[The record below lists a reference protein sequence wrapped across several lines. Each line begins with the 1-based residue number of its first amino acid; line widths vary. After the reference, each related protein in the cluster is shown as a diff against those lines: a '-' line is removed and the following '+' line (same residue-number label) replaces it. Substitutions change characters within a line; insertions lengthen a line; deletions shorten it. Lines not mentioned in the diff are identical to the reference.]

1 MPAATGHHLAP
12 SHEPAAGLTNAR
24 GGGTP
29 HSISPDPRTG
39 INPQSSRR
47 LVHSRR
53 LHASSQAPHKLS
65 PPVSPRP
72 APGVLRTLSP
82 PTASPTSTRKAAAGL
97 YRAGGG
103 KPCPKRHTHPRRQS
117 HQRRRPGY
125 SELSFHP
132 PPLRHQSAKP
142 PPACT
147 KRAAS
152 RLVLSA
158 THTPAAGL
166 TNAGRRFPPHSLSP
180 DPPTLI
186 NPQSRRRLIHSRRR
200 HALSEA
206 PHTPPPPVSPAPA
219 ADALHTLSSSTRL
232 PGSTRR
238 AATGL
243 YPAGGVT
250 PHPK

>member
-1 MPAATGHHLAP
+1 MTAAAGHHLAP
-12 SHEPAAGLTNAR
+12 SHEPAGGLTNAG

-39 INPQSSRR
+39 INPHGSRR

-53 LHASSQAPHKLS
+53 SHASSQAPHKLS
-65 PPVSPRP
+65 PPVSPTP

-82 PTASPTSTRKAAAGL
+82 HTAPPTSTRKDAAGF
-97 YRAGGG
+97 YRAGGV
-103 KPCPKRHTHPRRQS
+103 KACPKRHTHPRRQS
-117 HQRRRPGY
+117 HQRRRRGY
-125 SELSFHP
+125 SELSLHP

-147 KRAAS
+147 ERAAS

-158 THTPAAGL
+158 THIPAAGP
-166 TNAGRRFPPHSLSP
+166 TNAGRRFPQHSLYP
-180 DPPTLI
+180 DPPTLT

-200 HALSEA
+200 HALSQA
-206 PHTPPPPVSPAPA
+206 PHTPRPPVSPAPA
-219 ADALHTLSSSTRL
+219 ADALHTLSPPTR
-232 PGSTRR
+232 PPESTRR
-238 AATGL
+238 AAAGL
-243 YPAGGVT
+243 NTAGGVT